1 MVLQWSRTLGQM
13 YRVGRQKKSEVV
25 RDVYSF
31 WFQSISRVPS
41 FEVPIA
47 PGSTRKSY
55 AAKSEGQALEQLVNL
70 NKMFRA
76 KPRSLALPPGS
87 SKRINEPNYEG
98 IRRFILRL
106 MLFYSKQSTS
116 IRAANVIYRRVI
128 SQVDKPSVYD
138 VLCLE
143 KTFRTTFSMLMLY
156 MWLCLRRLKV
166 EGKEGVELGQYVY
179 EIYNHDLEM
188 RVSKAGVNLL
198 LSKWMRELEKVFY
211 GNIVAYDTAML
222 PEAKPDELQNAIWKN
237 VFSDDGSPTY
247 DATALPAVLAFS
259 RYVRRECT
267 CLSLTDKE
275 SMFSG
280 NFMFTP
286 LENPNV

>member
-1 MVLQWSRTLGQM
+1 
-13 YRVGRQKKSEVV
+13 
-25 RDVYSF
+25 
-31 WFQSISRVPS
+31 
-41 FEVPIA
+41 
-47 PGSTRKSY
+47 
-55 AAKSEGQALEQLVNL
+55 
-70 NKMFRA
+70 MFRA